1 MQRNMQQTP
10 AEVTANLPKLNRAIQ
25 KIFEISEINDTN
37 SHKSKIKAWLHKIKQ
52 KHVDVHSY
60 AGVKLENPPYNLESL
75 DQPYDQNNANGK
87 SLKNKKGD
95 AKRQSLLQAE
105 LLKTESECISIL
117 RLCLTVGLNYQQSK
131 DRFFR
136 FIFLLQ
142 KKRLLPLLFAK
153 MSMRFLGTFGSFWH
167 STRIFTHNYN

>member
-1 MQRNMQQTP
+1 MQQTP

-37 SHKSKIKAWLHKIKQ
+37 SHKSKIKAWLQKIKQ

-75 DQPYDQNNANGK
+75 DLPNDQNNANGK
-87 SLKNKKGD
+87 PQKNKKGD

-117 RLCLTVGLNYQQSK
+117 KLCLTVGLNHESK
-131 DRFFR
+131 ENHFLDLSSCCKRENCSPSYSRKCRCNFR
-136 FIFLLQ
+136 QHSGASGLSRGFLLTAAVS
-142 KKRLLPLLFAK
+142 P
-153 MSMRFLGTFGSFWH
+153 
-167 STRIFTHNYN
+167 